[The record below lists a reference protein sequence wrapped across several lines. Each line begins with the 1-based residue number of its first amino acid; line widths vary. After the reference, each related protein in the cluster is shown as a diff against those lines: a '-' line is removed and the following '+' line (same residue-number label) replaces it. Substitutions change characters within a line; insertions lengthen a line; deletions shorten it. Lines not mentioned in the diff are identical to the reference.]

1 MDGFKAFFEAY
12 KWRIIAVAAGI
23 VLTILLLTIGF
34 WRTLLLLAIVAV
46 CYFIGT
52 LLDNGGKQSI
62 TGLIK
67 TLFKK

>member
-1 MDGFKAFFEAY
+1 MNSFEEFFLKY

-23 VLTILLLTIGF
+23 LLTILLLTIGF
-34 WRTLLLLAIVAV
+34 WRTLLLIAIVAV

-52 LLDNGGKQSI
+52 LLDNGGKESI
-62 TGLIK
+62 KGIIT